1 MSTVE
6 TNLVQPS
13 TGTNLQLGASGD
25 TVDVPSGATLDVT
38 GATVTGLSAGKVLQ
52 VVQATKTDTASST
65 SLTFVSTGLE
75 ASITPSSTSNKVLVM
90 ISASHGQL
98 ADNAISFQLNR
109 DSTAIFLGDTAG
121 SRTRV
126 SVGTFYQNVS
136 GDMNNS
142 GINYLDSPS
151 TTSSTTY
158 KLMWAVKGVGTAG
171 IYLNRA
177 AGDAD
182 GAAQRRS
189 ASSIILM
196 EIEG

>member
-13 TGTNLQLGASGD
+13 TGTTLTLGASGD

-38 GATVTGLSAGKVLQ
+38 GATVSGLSAGKVLQ

-65 SLTFVSTGLE
+65 NSTFVSTGLE

-90 ISASHGQL
+90 ISASHGQA
-98 ADNAISFQLNR
+98 ADLAISFQLNR

-121 SRTRV
+121 SRTRT
-126 SVGTFYQNVS
+126 SVGTFYQNVT
-136 GDMNNS
+136 GDMNYS

-151 TTSSTTY
+151 STSALTY
-158 KLMWAVKGVGTAG
+158 KLMWAMKGAG
-171 IYLNRA
+171 ATSIYLNRSSLDTDSA
-177 AGDAD
+177 AYK
-182 GAAQRRS
+182 RS

-196 EIEG
+196 ELEG

>member
-1 MSTVE
+1 VSTVE

-13 TGTNLQLGASGD
+13 TGTTLTLGASGD

-38 GATVTGLSAGKVLQ
+38 GATVSGLSAGKVLQ

-65 SLTFVSTGLE
+65 NSTFVSTGLE

-90 ISASHGQL
+90 ISASHGQA
-98 ADNAISFQLNR
+98 ADLAISFQLNR

-121 SRTRV
+121 SRTRT
-126 SVGTFYQNVS
+126 SVGTFYQNVT
-136 GDMNNS
+136 GDMNYS

-151 TTSSTTY
+151 STSALTY
-158 KLMWAVKGVGTAG
+158 KLMWAMKGAG
-171 IYLNRA
+171 ATSIYLNRSSLDTDSA
-177 AGDAD
+177 AYK
-182 GAAQRRS
+182 RS

>member
-1 MSTVE
+1 MSEVK
-6 TNLVQPS
+6 VDKISPRS
-13 TGTNLQLGASGD
+13 GTTFTLGDSGD
-25 TVDVPSGATLDVT
+25 TFDVPSGATLDVT

-65 SLTFVSTGLE
+65 NSTFVSTGLE

-90 ISASHGQL
+90 ISASHGQA
-98 ADNAISFQLNR
+98 ADLAISFQLNR

-121 SRTRV
+121 SRTRT
-126 SVGTFYQNVS
+126 SVGTFYQNVT
-136 GDMNNS
+136 GDMNYS

-151 TTSSTTY
+151 STSALTY
-158 KLMWAVKGVGTAG
+158 KLMWAMKGAG
-171 IYLNRA
+171 ATSIYLNRSSLDTDSA
-177 AGDAD
+177 AY
-182 GAAQRRS
+182 RRS

>member
-13 TGTNLQLGASGD
+13 TGTTLTLGASGD

-38 GATVTGLSAGKVLQ
+38 GATVSGLSAGKVLQ

-65 SLTFVSTGLE
+65 NSTFVSTGLE

-90 ISASHGQL
+90 ISASHGQA
-98 ADNAISFQLNR
+98 ADLAISFQLNR

-121 SRTRV
+121 SRTRT
-126 SVGTFYQNVS
+126 SVGTFYQNVT
-136 GDMNNS
+136 GDMNYS

-151 TTSSTTY
+151 STSALTY
-158 KLMWAVKGVGTAG
+158 KLMWAMKGAG
-171 IYLNRA
+171 ATSIYLNRSSLDTDSA
-177 AGDAD
+177 AYK
-182 GAAQRRS
+182 RS

>member
-1 MSTVE
+1 MSKLNVDAVE
-6 TNLVQPS
+6 PS
-13 TGTNLQLGASGD
+13 SSTTLTLGASGD
-25 TVDVPSGATLDVT
+25 TISIPSGVTVANSGSAT
-38 GATVTGLSAGKVLQ
+38 GFGKVLQ

-90 ISASHGQL
+90 ISASHSQL
-98 ADNAISFQLNR
+98 ADNALSFQLNR
-109 DSTAIFLGDTAG
+109 DSTAIFLGDAAG

-126 SVGTFYQNVS
+126 SVGTFYQNVAK
-136 GDMNNS
+136 DMNNS

-158 KLMWAVKGVGTAG
+158 KLMWAIKGVGTAG
-171 IYLNRA
+171 IYLNRTA
-177 AGDAD
+177 TDSD
-182 GAAQRRS
+182 GAAYTRA

-196 EIEG
+196 EIAG